1 MQNSNAALPGVPNTP
16 ALLLLSRRKVKR
28 RGIIRL
34 HSYPT
39 LRLPKEVG
47 RIGCRK
53 KEKNEVRLLNIVTG
67 IKIRELWMLRS
78 IYLLEID
85 WIYNWIANSC
95 NIHTIWFCLLEKI
108 KNKKNIFVTHPTL
121 SICLSAIGMQFVT
134 YINFIYL
141 QSQNLLRRSRTLPV
155 SSSLFLV
162 MRLKSL
168 WEPSKI
174 T

>member
-108 KNKKNIFVTHPTL
+108 KNKKKYLRHTPDTKHLFISHRHAIRDLHKFYLFTVTKFITSESNLTCFLIFVL
-121 SICLSAIGMQFVT
+121 SYAIKVFVGT
-134 YINFIYL
+134 F
-141 QSQNLLRRSRTLPV
+141 
-155 SSSLFLV
+155 
-162 MRLKSL
+162 
-168 WEPSKI
+168 
-174 T
+174 